1 MKPRFKFLT
10 GDINWQQ
17 YGGTWLSQKLNNG
30 EFDYWLAIRVINW
43 EDSTGEKPDG
53 NTYNVELLSVSPS
66 EAGPENLKRAF
77 ECIGQENSDESILD
91 NPVCQCDALLSYG
104 VYAHLWSADG
114 KNINKLMR
122 EVRKQALVATSLY
135 GFYMDRAQNRIGDN
149 GWDFQRGQ
157 IGRAIGLKSVQQ

>member
-1 MKPRFKFLT
+1 MRPRFKFLT

-30 EFDYWLAIRVINW
+30 EFDYWLAIKVMNW
-43 EDSTGEKPDG
+43 EDATGEKPDG

-66 EAGPENLKRAF
+66 EAGPENIKQAF
-77 ECIGQENSDESILD
+77 GCCGMDDDSLLN

-114 KNINKLMR
+114 KNIHKLMR
-122 EVRKQALVATSLY
+122 AAREQALLASSLY
-135 GFYMDRAQNRIGDN
+135 GFYMDRVQNRIGDS
-149 GWDFQRGQ
+149 GWDFQRGD
-157 IGRAIGLKSVQQ
+157 IGQAFKAGQ

>member
-10 GDINWQQ
+10 GDINWQE

-43 EDSTGEKPDG
+43 EDATGEKPDG

-66 EAGPENLKRAF
+66 EAGPDNLKSAF
-77 ECIGQENSDESILD
+77 AYIGQESADKDVLE
-91 NPVCQCDALLSYG
+91 NPICQCDALLSYG

-114 KNINKLMR
+114 QNINKMMR
-122 EVRKQALVATSLY
+122 EARNQAFLAQGLY
-135 GFYMDRAQNRIGDN
+135 GFYMDKQQNRIGDS

-157 IGRAIGLKSVQQ
+157 IGRAIGLK